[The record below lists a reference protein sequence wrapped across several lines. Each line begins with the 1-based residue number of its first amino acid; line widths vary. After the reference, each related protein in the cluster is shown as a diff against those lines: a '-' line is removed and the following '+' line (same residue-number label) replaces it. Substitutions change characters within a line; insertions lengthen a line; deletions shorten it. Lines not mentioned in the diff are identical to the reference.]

1 MPHLDKH
8 KGLWRV
14 RIVVP
19 PRLQEHVGRLTG
31 KPSPIKVLLRS
42 TGTGSRDEA
51 NRIALPI
58 IAEFK
63 AILSRAEDELRGDE
77 EHHYVHYGD
86 PAFTIG
92 SGIRLVLRPGPE
104 PAPDDPFWLTHT
116 RGDRTRPEGAE
127 KPRTAPEFCAFCTI
141 YEKWQKEQKPVAK
154 TVYSWKRILRKLVAH
169 IGHVPS
175 VTEDELMAWNAAS
188 LTEQQVI
195 FWKDALVAD
204 DLHPTTIANHLTILR
219 TIYNYGR
226 ANKLVSANVAE
237 AVSAVKYKA
246 KRKPG
251 TKTRGYT
258 DDEARAILLAARQHP
273 DAVRRWSPW
282 LAAHLGARIDEI
294 CGAMVADIEI
304 INGVAYFHI
313 RLDNRENDPDQEA
326 EIKSENAERIV
337 PLHAAL
343 IAENFLDYVAKLPKN
358 GPLFPD
364 LKPDRFGRRGG
375 NGQKRISRWIRGTVK
390 ITDPRK
396 QPNHAWRHRF
406 RTLLRNPALQ
416 IGEDVVDY
424 LCGHSGNGG
433 EGRSYGEY
441 AEAAVAAIA
450 KLPSPLSSE
459 AQSATVD
466 PNNRAA

>member
-1 MPHLDKH
+1 MRVARMPHLDKH

-51 NRIALPI
+51 NRMALPI

-63 AILSRAEDELRGDE
+63 ALLSRAEDELRGE
-77 EHHYVHYGD
+77 EVHHYTQYRD
-86 PAFTIG
+86 PAFTFG
-92 SGIRLVLRPGPE
+92 SGVRLVLWHGPE

-116 RGDRTRPEGAE
+116 RPDGTRPEGAG
-127 KPRTAPEFCAFCTI
+127 KSTTASEFCAFRTI

-154 TVYSWKRILRKLVAH
+154 TVYSWKRILSKLVAH
-169 IGHVPS
+169 IGNVPS
-175 VTEDELMAWNAAS
+175 VTEGELMRWNAAS

-195 FWKDALVAD
+195 SWKDALVAHE
-204 DLHPTTIANHLTILR
+204 LHPTTIENHLTILR
-219 TIYNYGR
+219 TIYNYAK
-226 ANKLVSANVAE
+226 ANKLVPANAVE
-237 AVSAVKYKA
+237 AAGAVKYKA
-246 KRKPG
+246 KRRPG
-251 TKTRGYT
+251 TKSRGFT
-258 DDEARAILLAARQHP
+258 DDEARTILLAARQHP
-273 DAVRRWSPW
+273 DPVCRWSPW

-294 CGAMVADIEI
+294 CGAMVADIETI
-304 INGVAYFHI
+304 KGVPCFHI

-326 EIKSENAERIV
+326 EIKNENAERIV

-343 IAENFLDYVAKLPKN
+343 IAEGFLDYVAKLPEN

-375 NGQKRISRWIRGTVK
+375 NGQKRISRWIRDKVQ
-390 ITDPRK
+390 ITDPRTR
-396 QPNHAWRHRF
+396 PNHAWRHRF

-424 LCGHSGNGG
+424 LCGHSGNRG
-433 EGRSYGEY
+433 EGRNYGGY
-441 AEAAVAAIA
+441 AEAAVTAIT
-450 KLPSPLSSE
+450 KLPSPLS
-459 AQSATVD
+459 
-466 PNNRAA
+466 NGM